1 MEDVVTKVPQLDLPA
16 QYAALRDDIRARVD
30 ALFESQSFI
39 LGAAVADFEA
49 AMADY
54 LGVPGAV
61 GISSGSEALRIALA
75 VLDVG
80 PGDEVLLPAFT
91 FFATAGA
98 VAQRGATPVFVDVD
112 EHFLMDP
119 DDARRVL
126 TPRTR
131 AAIGVHLYGRQMD
144 WRPWRA
150 LAEEHGLA
158 LIEDAA
164 QSVGSRDALGASGS
178 LGHAAAFSFFPSKN
192 LGGAGDGGLFTS
204 PDPAL
209 LERARRYRNHGETQR
224 YHHAEVGVNG
234 RLDALQAAVLHA
246 KLPHL
251 DGWNRARRALAAR
264 YAEGIAARGLAD
276 VLRAPA
282 LPVGEEHVFHQF
294 TLRAERRDAL
304 LAHLQAAG
312 IGAAIYYPVP
322 LHRQPCFADL
332 PGVARALPMT
342 ERLSAEV
349 VSLPIYPELGEERQD
364 AVLDALA
371 EFYAR

>member
-1 MEDVVTKVPQLDLPA
+1 MTKVPQLDLPA

-209 LERARRYRNHGETQR
+209 LE
-224 YHHAEVGVNG
+224 V
-234 RLDALQAAVLHA
+234 
-246 KLPHL
+246 
-251 DGWNRARRALAAR
+251 
-264 YAEGIAARGLAD
+264 
-276 VLRAPA
+276 
-282 LPVGEEHVFHQF
+282 
-294 TLRAERRDAL
+294 
-304 LAHLQAAG
+304 
-312 IGAAIYYPVP
+312 
-322 LHRQPCFADL
+322 
-332 PGVARALPMT
+332 
-342 ERLSAEV
+342 
-349 VSLPIYPELGEERQD
+349 
-364 AVLDALA
+364 
-371 EFYAR
+371 